1 MPDDSIK
8 ANITYS
14 NPNTPEE
21 LKREIRAIR
30 ESFIASCQKQYFAFV
45 AATTG
50 LAIFHKELDNSFKDA
65 TIRGIDTSQGEAA
78 LLSVFGTKIAKMD
91 AQQARKSSEPGGTF
105 EDLHAKAFIVLVY
118 SLWDENSRKQIAD
131 KLPAKIR
138 TEEEND
144 RVKRVKSNLM
154 GDIRYIRNHIVHPR
168 AKIGN
173 LKVLPEKSWKRMVRY
188 GITEPAIGVL
198 KEQINAI
205 EIEICNIPECK
216 CSQNGGSRCLGM
228 LTARD

>member
-105 EDLHAKAFIVLVY
+105 EDSHAKAFIVLVY
-118 SLWDENSRKQIAD
+118 SLWEDNFRVQIAN
-131 KLPAKIR
+131 KLPINEK
-138 TEEEND
+138 END
-144 RVKRVKSNLM
+144 RVKSNLM
-154 GDIRYIRNHIVHPR
+154 GDIRYIRHHIVHPS

-173 LKVLPEKSWKRMVRY
+173 LKVLPEKSWKRTVQY

-198 KEQINAI
+198 MEQINAI
-205 EIEICNIPECK
+205 EIKICNIPECK